1 MSSCRFLPKCQA
13 GSLWETSRQQ
23 AHAFLPFVS
32 LPLAALL
39 LVAVFTVHLP
49 YGFSTITLTSV
60 TAGRAQFGPP
70 GFECD
75 LLYLACLV
83 TLVLA
88 GSGPLG
94 IDGYLRTK
102 AATEMPRR
110 PSEG

>member
-1 MSSCRFLPKCQA
+1 LPKCQA

-94 IDGYLRTK
+94 IDEYLRTK